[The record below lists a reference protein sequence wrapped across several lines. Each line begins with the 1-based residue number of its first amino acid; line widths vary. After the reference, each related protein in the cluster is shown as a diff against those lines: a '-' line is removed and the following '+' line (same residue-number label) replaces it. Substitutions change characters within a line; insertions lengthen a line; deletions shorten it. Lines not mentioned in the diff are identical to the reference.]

1 MYFPLPLYDFQ
12 SVLYLSFHF
21 VPTFQQLRKKRIRY
35 ETVAKYWSYANGKGD
50 VSKNILCIYFLNQPL
65 IDVMRILI
73 FKTCTSELAEK
84 VLNEFAEVSFK
95 AWSIYVGIIE
105 KIKPF
110 HSSVLSKHRFPL
122 LLVLRTQF
130 NWISHAD
137 FMHLAY
143 LKASMH
149 LEISSFFCVCNFPWS
164 VWNCTF
170 VP

>member
-1 MYFPLPLYDFQ
+1 M
-12 SVLYLSFHF
+12 S
-21 VPTFQQLRKKRIRY
+21 
-35 ETVAKYWSYANGKGD
+35 
-50 VSKNILCIYFLNQPL
+50 
-65 IDVMRILI
+65 ILI

-130 NWISHAD
+130 N
-137 FMHLAY
+137 
-143 LKASMH
+143 
-149 LEISSFFCVCNFPWS
+149 
-164 VWNCTF
+164 
-170 VP
+170 